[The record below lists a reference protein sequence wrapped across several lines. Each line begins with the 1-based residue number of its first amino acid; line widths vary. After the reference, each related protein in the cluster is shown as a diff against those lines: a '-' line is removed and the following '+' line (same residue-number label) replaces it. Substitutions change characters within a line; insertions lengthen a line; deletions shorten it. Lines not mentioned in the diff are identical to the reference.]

1 MKLLIALCFTAALFA
16 AHDPQQ
22 AKTDDRAQTK
32 TEAKNQAKAEAPEK
46 PLTEIPASAVE
57 FEPGSYHYTDA
68 KGKKWIL
75 RPTPFG
81 IAKIEDTGVPLRK
94 KGDQDH
100 GMENVKVTEDG
111 DSVKFERP
119 GPFGT
124 YKWEK
129 KKADLDAGEKA
140 AWEREKAKP
149 AADEKAKPATKQN

>member
-16 AHDPQQ
+16 ADDPK
-22 AKTDDRAQTK
+22 AKKDDQTKAK
-32 TEAKNQAKAEAPEK
+32 TEAVEK

-81 IAKIEDTGVPLRK
+81 IAKIEDTGVPLRNK
-94 KGDQDH
+94 REQDH
-100 GMENVKVTEDG
+100 GMDGVKVTESG

-119 GPFGT
+119 GPFGV

-129 KKADLDAGEKA
+129 KKTDLDAGEKA
-140 AWEREKAKP
+140 AWEREKAKTT
-149 AADEKAKPATKQN
+149 TKQD

>member
-1 MKLLIALCFTAALFA
+1 MKLLIALCFSVALFA
-16 AHDPQQ
+16 ADDPK
-22 AKTDDRAQTK
+22 AKKEDQTK
-32 TEAKNQAKAEAPEK
+32 AKAEAPEK

-81 IAKIEDTGVPLRK
+81 IARMEDTGAPLRK
-94 KGDQDH
+94 KNEQDH
-100 GMENVKVTEDG
+100 GMEGVKVTENG

-119 GPFGT
+119 GPFGV

-129 KKADLDAGEKA
+129 KKTDLDAGERA
-140 AWEREKAKP
+140 AWEREKAKT
-149 AADEKAKPATKQN
+149 ATKQN

>member
-1 MKLLIALCFTAALFA
+1 MKLLIALCFTAAFLA
-16 AHDPQQ
+16 AADPQ
-22 AKTDDRAQTK
+22 AKQDDQT
-32 TEAKNQAKAEAPEK
+32 QAKAEVPDK

-75 RPTPFG
+75 RRTPFG
-81 IAKIEDTGVPLRK
+81 IARIEDVP
-94 KGDQDH
+94 QVPVVDH
-100 GMENVKVTEDG
+100 SLDNAKITEDG

-129 KKADLDAGEKA
+129 KKTDLDAGEKA
-140 AWEREKAKP
+140 A
-149 AADEKAKPATKQN
+149 

>member
-1 MKLLIALCFTAALFA
+1 V
-16 AHDPQQ
+16 Q
-22 AKTDDRAQTK
+22 
-32 TEAKNQAKAEAPEK
+32 
-46 PLTEIPASAVE
+46 

-81 IAKIEDTGVPLRK
+81 IAKIEDTGVPAK
-94 KGDQDH
+94 KYEDH
-100 GMENVKVTEDG
+100 SLDDSKITEDG

-129 KKADLDAGEKA
+129 KKTDLDAGEKA
-140 AWEREKAKP
+140 AWEREKAKKTGTQDP
-149 AADEKAKPATKQN
+149 KTSKQDQKAGTQDQKK